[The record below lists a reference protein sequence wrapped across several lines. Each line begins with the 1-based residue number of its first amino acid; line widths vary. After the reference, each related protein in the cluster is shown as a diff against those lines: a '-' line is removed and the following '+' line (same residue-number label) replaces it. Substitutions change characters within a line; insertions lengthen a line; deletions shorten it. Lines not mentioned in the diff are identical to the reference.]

1 MLSGAQGGAFIGLY
15 GGVFAF
21 WQKHTSAPPEYARIT
36 LLCLMLCSV
45 PSKILYS
52 IRTETQNFFSRMQKD
67 RNRGMKYSRGCRGAG
82 GVGVLEVA
90 SQSMTFV
97 AGGVLEASGF

>member
-1 MLSGAQGGAFIGLY
+1 MHLSVCTGGYLRSGRNIQ
-15 GGVFAF
+15 VP
-21 WQKHTSAPPEYARIT
+21 PPEYARIT

>member
-1 MLSGAQGGAFIGLY
+1 MHLSVCTEGGICVLAETY
-15 GGVFAF
+15 
-21 WQKHTSAPPEYARIT
+21 KCPPEYARIT

-67 RNRGMKYSRGCRGAG
+67 RNRGMKYSWRRRGAG

>member
-1 MLSGAQGGAFIGLY
+1 
-15 GGVFAF
+15 
-21 WQKHTSAPPEYARIT
+21 
-36 LLCLMLCSV
+36 
-45 PSKILYS
+45 
-52 IRTETQNFFSRMQKD
+52 MQKD